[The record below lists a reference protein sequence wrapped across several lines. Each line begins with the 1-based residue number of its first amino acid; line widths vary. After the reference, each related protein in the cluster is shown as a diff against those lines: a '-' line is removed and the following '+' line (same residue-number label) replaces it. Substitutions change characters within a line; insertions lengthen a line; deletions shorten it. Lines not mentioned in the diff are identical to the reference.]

1 MLPEEIVKI
10 APSIRSFEYI
20 FDGWRGGEGRGV
32 TAMPTNAEN
41 RRLR

>member
-20 FDGWRGGEGRGV
+20 FDGEGEGEGSNSDADKR
-32 TAMPTNAEN
+32 
-41 RRLR
+41 

>member
-20 FDGWRGGEGRGV
+20 FDGWGGRGV

>member
-20 FDGWRGGEGRGV
+20 FDGWGGRGGE
-32 TAMPTNAEN
+32 
-41 RRLR
+41 